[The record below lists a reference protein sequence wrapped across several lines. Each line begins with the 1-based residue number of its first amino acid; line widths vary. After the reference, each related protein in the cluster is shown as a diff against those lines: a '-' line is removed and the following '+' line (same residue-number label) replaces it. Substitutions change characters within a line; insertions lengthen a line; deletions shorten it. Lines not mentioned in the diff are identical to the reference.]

1 MLRGCK
7 YYLRVV
13 LAASTLHGDYHGNL
27 TTRYTIRS
35 SDYYTG
41 TSTMTRPLPMK
52 FIPQTAIKVL
62 RVERGSCVSL
72 DVLECWRIWMT
83 ANGDFT
89 LGTYIELCD
98 NGDVNRVTW
107 HEDGTETVFRITE
120 DE

>member
-1 MLRGCK
+1 MLLK
-7 YYLRVV
+7 YNK
-13 LAASTLHGDYHGNL
+13 SNGTNHGNN
-27 TTRYTIRS
+27 TTGYFICS
-35 SDYYTG
+35 SNYYNIN
-41 TSTMTRPLPMK
+41 TMTRPLPMK

-72 DVLECWRIWMT
+72 DVPECWRIWMT

-107 HEDGTETVFRITE
+107 HEDGTETIFNMKEETNLGN
-120 DE
+120 D